1 MGYDIT
7 LYLIIYCIQIK
18 KYFLK
23 KILNL
28 NNGNSKGDNYN

>member
-1 MGYDIT
+1 MAYDIT
-7 LYLIIYCIQIK
+7 LYLIIYCIQTK

-23 KILNL
+23 EILNL